1 MEMALDLHL
10 IKRCTIHE
18 PSNYSPVMWLA
29 GKKNIQD
36 QSDEELL
43 ANFRK
48 SADRSALGI
57 LFDRYSHLVFGV
69 CLKYLKNEED
79 AKDATLQIFEKL
91 MVDLRRFEVKK
102 FSFWVHSVARNYC
115 LMMLRSR
122 KAMHHLDSET
132 SPGVDAFVE
141 NETEEHLNEAHNKES
156 ELQLLEEA
164 INELNEEQRMCIEMF
179 YIKKMCYQD
188 VSEITGFD
196 MKHVKSY
203 IQNGKRNIKIY
214 MEKKQHENT
223 ST

>member
-1 MEMALDLHL
+1 MYKKFLLLLSVIVLMAS
-10 IKRCTIHE
+10 C
-18 PSNYSPVMWLA
+18 
-29 GKKNIQD
+29 KKNKD
-36 QSDEELL
+36 QTDEELL
-43 ANFRK
+43 TAFRK
-48 SADRSALGI
+48 SADRDALGV
-57 LFDRYSHLVFGV
+57 LFERYSHLVFGV

-122 KAMHHLDSET
+122 KAMHYIDSEF
-132 SPGVDAFVE
+132 SPGIDAFVE
-141 NETEEHLNEAHNKES
+141 SETEEHLNDANNKES

-164 INELNEEQRMCIEMF
+164 ITTLNEEQRMCVEMF

-188 VSEITGFD
+188 VAEISGFD
-196 MKHVKSY
+196 MKQVKSY

-214 MEKKQHENT
+214 MEKKQNENT
-223 ST
+223 